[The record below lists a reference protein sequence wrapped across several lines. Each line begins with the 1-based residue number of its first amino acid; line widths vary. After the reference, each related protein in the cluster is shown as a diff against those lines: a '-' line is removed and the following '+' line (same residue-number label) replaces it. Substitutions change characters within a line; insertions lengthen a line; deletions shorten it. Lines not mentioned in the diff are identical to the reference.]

1 MRERKY
7 RAWVKEKSYFLPVFE
22 LDFHAKMVGVWDC
35 GKEDCGLCDNYL
47 FFHEVEIVEYTGLKD
62 KNGVEIYEGDIINC
76 HIVTPKKNW
85 KELKKVEYD
94 EDMAR
99 FAAVSL
105 DGNHWSSLP
114 SNVAFNLNP
123 VRIDKCEVIGNIYE
137 NPELLKEE
145 PTC

>member
-22 LDFHAKMVGVWDC
+22 IDFNAKMVGVWDC

-62 KNGVEIYEGDIINC
+62 KNGVEIYEGDI
-76 HIVTPKKNW
+76 
-85 KELKKVEYD
+85 LKAGDGYIGLIDYRSESAQFVGFNIGNEFTD
-94 EDMAR
+94 EEFDTLYTANG
-99 FAAVSL
+99 S
-105 DGNHWSSLP
+105 
-114 SNVAFNLNP
+114 FNSA
-123 VRIDKCEVIGNIYE
+123 EVICNRYE

-145 PTC
+145 KTC